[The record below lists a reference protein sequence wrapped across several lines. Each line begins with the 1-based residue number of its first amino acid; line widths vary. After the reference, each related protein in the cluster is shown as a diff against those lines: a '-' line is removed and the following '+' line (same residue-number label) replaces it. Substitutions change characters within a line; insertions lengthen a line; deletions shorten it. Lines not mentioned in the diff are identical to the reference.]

1 MHTPTEAELTTLR
14 CPSPA
19 GCRFRVRPT
28 NIDGWH
34 EWSLGS
40 EPVTTPFLPPA
51 STHALRLELRLIAPF
66 TQDTALLED
75 VLLRDLAKALRVPQG
90 ALSLVE
96 VRLAAEFVTIDVLP
110 PDAFATAS
118 RLHRLIHTPTST
130 LHDGQASRSIDATY
144 GVALIH
150 RNGQSEPF
158 SPDDERSFPAFE
170 SVFEAAEAGL
180 EHTLGVSPRSDAFWQ
195 AAATVS
201 VVLLVLFGCCC
212 AGLRRTLSGPP
223 KYRYSRTLATDDPYD
238 PYDEMAAEWAYANGR
253 YEVEDD
259 DGEDADEEDVAL
271 HAKFRVSGPP
281 VEHMGDAALPLGIG
295 SSGSALA
302 SLQQATAMVNGTA
315 ASSAVDELRRA
326 ASAAGV
332 VTPLAA
338 PPPPPQQVDWSA
350 AVSSAASRL
359 ILNQNSHAQGKKDEQ
374 ILHL

>member
-1 MHTPTEAELTTLR
+1 MRQVLLL
-14 CPSPA
+14 S
-19 GCRFRVRPT
+19 
-28 NIDGWH
+28 
-34 EWSLGS
+34 
-40 EPVTTPFLPPA
+40 LPP
-51 STHALRLELRLIAPF
+51 
-66 TQDTALLED
+66 
-75 VLLRDLAKALRVPQG
+75 
-90 ALSLVE
+90 
-96 VRLAAEFVTIDVLP
+96 
-110 PDAFATAS
+110 
-118 RLHRLIHTPTST
+118 
-130 LHDGQASRSIDATY
+130 
-144 GVALIH
+144 
-150 RNGQSEPF
+150 EPS